1 MTSDPGSP
9 AWVSTNTQE
18 VLRSLLSTY
27 VTDATVTTVGPG
39 RHWPT
44 REPATGRPSAATG
57 ASRRRPAGQ
66 SSSIGLEVKLSGPM
80 RLLEL
85 LLTRLYE
92 SRNTKPPELAF
103 RGNAGPLR
111 RYTGLM
117 PLHGVCTIALTP
129 FTEDGDLDQ
138 ESIDS
143 LAEFYLESGVHGVTI
158 LGIMGEAHKLSDAE
172 RQAVTQRYLSAVGG
186 RVPLVVGCS
195 GAATR
200 VAAQM
205 ARAAEEAGAAAV
217 MVAPPNNQ
225 RSLDLVFEHYR
236 RVAEDVS
243 VPVVVQDEPV
253 NTGVVMPAPFIAR
266 LVDEIRGC
274 CYVKLEE
281 APTTIKISSLLKS
294 AKTKA
299 GVFGG
304 LGGMYFYEELVRGA
318 VGIMT
323 GFAYPHV
330 LVETYRLFAADQ
342 KREAQEYF
350 FRYLP
355 LIRFEAQLGV
365 GGVGIRKEI
374 LKLRGVISS
383 SHVRFPAPA
392 LDEET
397 LRELEDLVEVLE
409 LAD

>member
-1 MTSDPGSP
+1 MT
-9 AWVSTNTQE
+9 
-18 VLRSLLSTY
+18 
-27 VTDATVTTVGPG
+27 
-39 RHWPT
+39 
-44 REPATGRPSAATG
+44 
-57 ASRRRPAGQ
+57 
-66 SSSIGLEVKLSGPM
+66 
-80 RLLEL
+80 
-85 LLTRLYE
+85 
-92 SRNTKPPELAF
+92 
-103 RGNAGPLR
+103 
-111 RYTGLM
+111 
-117 PLHGVCTIALTP
+117 LHGVCTIALTP
-129 FTEDGDLDQ
+129 FTGEGDLDE

-143 LAEFYLESGVHGVTI
+143 LAGFYLNSGVHGVTI
-158 LGIMGEAHKLSDAE
+158 LGIMGEAHKLSDVE
-172 RQAVTQRYLSAVGG
+172 RQAVTERYISAIGG
-186 RVPLVVGCS
+186 RVPVVAGCS
-195 GAATR
+195 AVATR
-200 VAAQM
+200 IVVEM

-236 RVAEDVS
+236 RVAEAVS

-253 NTGVVMPAPFIAR
+253 NTGVVMPAPFLAR
-266 LVDEIRGC
+266 LVDEIEGC
-274 CYVKLEE
+274 RHVKLEE
-281 APTTIKISSLLKS
+281 APTTIKISALLNY
-294 AKTKA
+294 AKTEV

-304 LGGMYFYEELVRGA
+304 LGGMYFYEELARGA
-318 VGIMT
+318 AGIMT

-330 LVETYRLFAADQ
+330 LVETYRRFVEGE

-397 LRELEDLVEVLE
+397 LRELENLVEVLG
-409 LAD
+409 LAG

>member
-1 MTSDPGSP
+1 M
-9 AWVSTNTQE
+9 A
-18 VLRSLLSTY
+18 
-27 VTDATVTTVGPG
+27 
-39 RHWPT
+39 
-44 REPATGRPSAATG
+44 
-57 ASRRRPAGQ
+57 
-66 SSSIGLEVKLSGPM
+66 
-80 RLLEL
+80 
-85 LLTRLYE
+85 
-92 SRNTKPPELAF
+92 
-103 RGNAGPLR
+103 
-111 RYTGLM
+111 
-117 PLHGVCTIALTP
+117 LHGVCTIALTP
-129 FTEDGDLDQ
+129 FTGEGELDE

-143 LAEFYLESGVHGVTI
+143 LVGFYLNSGVHGVTI

-172 RQAVTQRYLSAVGG
+172 RQAVTERYISAIGG
-186 RVPLVVGCS
+186 SVPVVVGCS
-195 GAATR
+195 AVATR
-200 VAAQM
+200 IVVER

-236 RVAEDVS
+236 RVAGAVS

-266 LVDEIRGC
+266 LVDEIEGC
-274 CYVKLEE
+274 RHVKLEE
-281 APTTIKISSLLKS
+281 APTTIKISALLNNAKS
-294 AKTKA
+294 EV
-299 GVFGG
+299 GIFGG
-304 LGGMYFYEELVRGA
+304 LGGMYFYEELARGA
-318 VGIMT
+318 AGIMT

-330 LVETYRLFAADQ
+330 LVETYRRFVEG
-342 KREAQEYF
+342 KKSEAQEYF

-397 LRELEDLVEVLE
+397 LRELEDLVEVLG
-409 LAD
+409 LAG

>member
-1 MTSDPGSP
+1 
-9 AWVSTNTQE
+9 
-18 VLRSLLSTY
+18 
-27 VTDATVTTVGPG
+27 
-39 RHWPT
+39 
-44 REPATGRPSAATG
+44 
-57 ASRRRPAGQ
+57 
-66 SSSIGLEVKLSGPM
+66 
-80 RLLEL
+80 
-85 LLTRLYE
+85 
-92 SRNTKPPELAF
+92 
-103 RGNAGPLR
+103 
-111 RYTGLM
+111 M

-129 FTEDGDLDQ
+129 FTGEGDLDE

-143 LAEFYLESGVHGVTI
+143 LAGFYLNSGVHGVTI
-158 LGIMGEAHKLSDAE
+158 LGIMGEAHKLSDTE
-172 RQAVTQRYLSAVGG
+172 RQAVTDRYVSAIGG
-186 RVPLVVGCS
+186 RVPVVVGCS
-195 GAATR
+195 AVATR
-200 VAAQM
+200 IVVER

-236 RVAEDVS
+236 RVAEAVS

-253 NTGVVMPAPFIAR
+253 NTGVVMPAPFLAR
-266 LVDEIRGC
+266 LVDEIEGC
-274 CYVKLEE
+274 RHVKLEE
-281 APTTIKISSLLKS
+281 APTTIKISALLNY
-294 AKTKA
+294 AKTEV

-304 LGGMYFYEELVRGA
+304 LGGMYFYEELARGA
-318 VGIMT
+318 AGIMT

-330 LVETYRLFAADQ
+330 LVETYRRFVEGE

-397 LRELEDLVEVLE
+397 LRELEDLVEVLG
-409 LAD
+409 LTD

>member
-1 MTSDPGSP
+1 
-9 AWVSTNTQE
+9 
-18 VLRSLLSTY
+18 
-27 VTDATVTTVGPG
+27 
-39 RHWPT
+39 
-44 REPATGRPSAATG
+44 
-57 ASRRRPAGQ
+57 
-66 SSSIGLEVKLSGPM
+66 
-80 RLLEL
+80 
-85 LLTRLYE
+85 
-92 SRNTKPPELAF
+92 
-103 RGNAGPLR
+103 
-111 RYTGLM
+111 M

-129 FTEDGDLDQ
+129 FTDEGDLDE
-138 ESIDS
+138 ESIGS
-143 LAEFYLESGVHGVTI
+143 LAEFYLNSGVHGVTI

-172 RQAVTQRYLSAVGG
+172 RQAVTERYVSAIGG
-186 RVPLVVGCS
+186 RMPVVVGCS
-195 GAATR
+195 AVATKIVVER
-200 VAAQM
+200 

-236 RVAEDVS
+236 RVAEAVS

-266 LVDEIRGC
+266 LVDEIEGC
-274 CYVKLEE
+274 RHVKLEE
-281 APTTIKISSLLKS
+281 APTTIKISALLKNVKS
-294 AKTKA
+294 EA
-299 GVFGG
+299 GIFGG
-304 LGGMYFYEELVRGA
+304 LGGMYFYEELARGA
-318 VGIMT
+318 AGIMT

-330 LVETYRLFAADQ
+330 LVETYRLFVEGE
-342 KREAQEYF
+342 KRETQEYF

>member
-1 MTSDPGSP
+1 MS
-9 AWVSTNTQE
+9 
-18 VLRSLLSTY
+18 
-27 VTDATVTTVGPG
+27 
-39 RHWPT
+39 
-44 REPATGRPSAATG
+44 
-57 ASRRRPAGQ
+57 
-66 SSSIGLEVKLSGPM
+66 
-80 RLLEL
+80 
-85 LLTRLYE
+85 
-92 SRNTKPPELAF
+92 
-103 RGNAGPLR
+103 
-111 RYTGLM
+111 
-117 PLHGVCTIALTP
+117 LHGVCTIALTP
-129 FTEDGDLDQ
+129 FTGEGDLDE

-143 LAEFYLESGVHGVTI
+143 LAGFYLNSGVHGVTI
-158 LGIMGEAHKLSDAE
+158 LGIMGEAHKLSDTE
-172 RQAVTQRYLSAVGG
+172 RQAVTDRYVSAIGG
-186 RVPLVVGCS
+186 RVPVVVGCS
-195 GAATR
+195 AVATR
-200 VAAQM
+200 IVVER

-236 RVAEDVS
+236 RVAGAVS

-253 NTGVVMPAPFIAR
+253 NTGVVMPAPFLAR
-266 LVDEIRGC
+266 LVDEIEGC
-274 CYVKLEE
+274 RHVKLEE
-281 APTTIKISSLLKS
+281 APTTIKISALLNY
-294 AKTKA
+294 AKTEV

-304 LGGMYFYEELVRGA
+304 LGGMYFYEELARGA
-318 VGIMT
+318 AGIMT

-330 LVETYRLFAADQ
+330 LVETYRRFVEGE

-397 LRELEDLVEVLE
+397 LRELEDLVEVLG